1 MGQIV
6 ILWGGTVGT
15 SYVVT
20 VRIVYKVS
28 AVLRLWEPA
37 GVLSETVYCSLGD
50 FSVQAL
56 AMREY
61 CEPILMI

>member
-1 MGQIV
+1 M
-6 ILWGGTVGT
+6 GT